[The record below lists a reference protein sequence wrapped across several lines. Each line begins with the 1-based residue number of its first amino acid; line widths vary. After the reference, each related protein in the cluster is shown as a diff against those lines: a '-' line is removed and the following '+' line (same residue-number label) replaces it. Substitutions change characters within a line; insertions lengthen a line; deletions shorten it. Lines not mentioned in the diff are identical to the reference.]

1 MMKPFTIA
9 VVGVI
14 AAFGAFPA
22 QADAGCKFWDCV
34 AAPFKAAEWVLNEA
48 LDVINEIGEGVTDGI
63 CDFTGAANCQI
74 GVGVTVDNE
83 GQLGLTDGKGQ
94 PAERPPAERPQE
106 AEDTSDG
113 KAPGSGPELAAKST
127 SVVISV
133 GWDPDWGPAP
143 EVQLPPSVSHGAPI
157 PGSYP
162 PSHDVQAGSTAD
174 AVAEIAEDVLE
185 SKDIWDTIS
194 DLARG
199 KRPFTML
206 DLLLWSPDANPPGE
220 MEMMLKLHADHAAQ
234 LEAEQLP
241 LNAVEPG
248 GSPAP

>member
-34 AAPFKAAEWVLNEA
+34 AAPFKAVEWVANEA
-48 LDVINEIGEGVTDGI
+48 LDVINEIGEGVTDVI

-74 GVGVTVDNE
+74 GVGVTVDKE
-83 GQLGLTDGKGQ
+83 GQLELTDGQG
-94 PAERPPAERPQE
+94 RPAERPQE
-106 AEDTSDG
+106 VKDKSDV
-113 KAPGSGPELAAKST
+113 KAPRSGPELAKSN
-127 SVVISV
+127 SIAI
-133 GWDPDWGPAP
+133 GWDPDWGPMP
-143 EVQLPPSVSHGAPI
+143 EVQLPPSVLSQPSGDDGAPI
-157 PGSYP
+157 PGLYP

-174 AVAEIAEDVLE
+174 AFAEVAADVLE
-185 SKDIWDTIS
+185 ATDIWDTIS
-194 DLARG
+194 YLAGG
-199 KRPFTML
+199 KRPFTVF
-206 DLLLWSPDANPPGE
+206 DLFFWSPDANPPGE
-220 MEMMLKLHADHAAQ
+220 MEMMLKLHAADHAAQ

-241 LNAVEPG
+241 PNAVEPK